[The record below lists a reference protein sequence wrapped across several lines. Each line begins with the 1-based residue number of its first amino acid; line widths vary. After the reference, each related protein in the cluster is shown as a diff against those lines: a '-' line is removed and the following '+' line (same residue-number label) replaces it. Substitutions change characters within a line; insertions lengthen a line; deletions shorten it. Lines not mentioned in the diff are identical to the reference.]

1 MAYPSRRRE
10 DFQVAIICAL
20 PLEYDA
26 VALTFDEF
34 WDENRDQQRNAP
46 GDYNRYR
53 TGRIGSHNVV
63 LLLLSN
69 MGKVSAASATANLRS
84 TYAGI
89 QLAILTGICGGVPS
103 PSSANELLLGDVVI
117 SKSMVQYDLG
127 RQYPND
133 FAMKANVDETLG
145 RPSREIRS
153 LLATFETRQGR
164 SDLRRQTS
172 QALVQLQQKATEYGD
187 RSLYQRPS
195 LIEDL
200 LFEPGYLHRHRDSQ
214 NCNCSD
220 SEACEIARSTSCEK
234 LQCERERVVSRKR
247 LRTEHLDED
256 AVTAEDPQVFV
267 GRVGSGDTVM
277 KSGLDRDR
285 VAAQHSLIAF
295 EMEGAGVWDEIPSIV
310 VKGVCDYADS
320 HKNKSWQNFA
330 AATAASTAKALLK
343 YHIQTTQRPTAT
355 CTRFLVPYT
364 QNHDFIG
371 RSGILDHVKQ
381 LFSHE
386 LPQQPAARPRSRV
399 ALHGLGGI
407 G

>member
-20 PLEYDA
+20 PLE
-26 VALTFDEF
+26 
-34 WDENRDQQRNAP
+34 
-46 GDYNRYR
+46 

-69 MGKVSAASATANLRS
+69 MGKVNAASATANLQS
-84 TYAGI
+84 TYTGI
-89 QLAILTGICGGVPS
+89 KLAILTGICGGLPS
-103 PSSANELLLGDVVI
+103 PWSANELLLGDVVI
-117 SKSMVQYDLG
+117 SKSIVQYDLG

-133 FAMKANVDETLG
+133 FATKANVEETLG

-164 SDLRRQTS
+164 SDLQRQTS

-195 LIEDL
+195 LTEDL

-220 SEACEIARSTSCEK
+220 SEACETARSTSCEK
-234 LQCERERVVSRKR
+234 LQCGRERVVSRKR

-285 VAAQHSLIAF
+285 VAAQHSLVAF

-320 HKNKSWQNFA
+320 HKNKNWQNFA

-343 YHIQTTQRPTAT
+343 YHIQTQRPTAT